1 MKLIEIE
8 YISLYW
14 IILFMCVDGEGS
26 YTPAEAVP
34 FQDGH
39 GWHAFASMIWYD

>member
-1 MKLIEIE
+1 
-8 YISLYW
+8 
-14 IILFMCVDGEGS
+14 MCVDGEGS

-39 GWHAFASMIWYD
+39 GWYAFASMIWYDMVWLRNREADGNSIL